1 MSVSPA
7 EKVTEHFSPGPLSP
21 SPQLMEALDKLRS
34 RNSEEFCLHLE
45 ERKKQERQFAN
56 LIRDQDPAQVVQG
69 VDEGAPSNFKWY
81 STGQL
86 SADYRNEWLAK
97 HVPGNIVLDYACGD
111 GGVTFQAARMGAALA
126 IGIDVSNV
134 SIQKAART
142 AAREGLSERC
152 IFVEGD
158 CEETGFPD
166 SSVDV
171 ILCCGMLHHLDLAK
185 AYPEMHRILKPGGC
199 VFAQEALNYNPII
212 KLYRKLTPEMRTA
225 WEKEHILSLRDVR
238 AAKKYFSIGEI
249 RYWHLTSMLG
259 AFARGVPSLFQTVA
273 LVLNSVDKCL
283 LAIPGIQMLAWQF
296 TFELFKPRGLDTQGS
311 KDFGNSH
318 GSL

>member
-1 MSVSPA
+1 MSVSQA
-7 EKVTEHFSPGPLSP
+7 EKVAEYFSAGPLSP
-21 SPQLMEALDKLRS
+21 SPQLMDALDKLRS

-56 LIRDQDPAQVVQG
+56 LIRNQNTTQVGQRI
-69 VDEGAPSNFKWY
+69 DEEAPSNFKWY

-97 HVPGNIVLDYACGD
+97 HVPGKIVLDYACGD
-111 GGVTFQAARMGAALA
+111 GGVTFQAARVGASLA

-134 SIQKAART
+134 SIQRATLT
-142 AAREGLSERC
+142 AAREGLSELC
-152 IFVEGD
+152 VFVEGD
-158 CEETGFPD
+158 CEDTGFPD
-166 SSVDV
+166 DSVDV

-212 KLYRKLTPEMRTA
+212 KLYRKFTPEMRTA
-225 WEKEHILSLRDVR
+225 WEKEHILSLKDVR
-238 AAKKYFSIGEI
+238 AAKKYFNIGEI

-259 AFARGVPSLFQTVA
+259 AFARGVPSLFQTVS

-296 TFELFKPRGLDTQGS
+296 TFELSKPLA
-311 KDFGNSH
+311 
-318 GSL
+318 